1 MPKNIII
8 SNEQDLEDKIK
19 IISKDEKSNFHV
31 LADFDRTLTK
41 AFVEGVK
48 SPTVIAQIRNGNYL
62 TSDYAPKAHELF
74 DIYHPIEINPKVSSK
89 EKNLKMH
96 EWWKK
101 HFDLL
106 VECGLSKEVMQKIVS
121 QRTLKFR
128 KGALEFID
136 LLHEYDVPLVIMSAG
151 PGDMIKM
158 YLEQEGR
165 LYDNIHVIANFLIF
179 DSNGKAIGAH
189 EPIIHSCNKHEIEL
203 KKLPVYLELLKK
215 RNVLLLG
222 DGLEDLRMI
231 EEFDYKTLVSVG
243 FLNEEVEANL
253 PNFKRNFDVVVLN
266 DSDFSYINK
275 SVKRIL
281 A

>member
-1 MPKNIII
+1 MLKNLII

-19 IISKDEKSNFHV
+19 MISKDGKGNFYV

-48 SPTVIAQIRNGNYL
+48 SPTAIAQIRNGNYL
-62 TSDYAPKAHELF
+62 TPDYAPRAHELF
-74 DIYHPIEINPKVSSK
+74 DVYHPIEINSKVSSK

-128 KGALEFID
+128 KGAIEFID

-165 LYDNIHVIANFLIF
+165 LYDNVHVIANFLIF
-179 DSNGKAIGAH
+179 DSNGKAIGVH
-189 EPIIHSCNKHEIEL
+189 EPIIHSCNKYEIEL
-203 KKLPVYLELLKK
+203 KKLPVYRELLKR

-222 DGLEDLRMI
+222 DGLEDLKMI
-231 EEFDYKTLVSVG
+231 EKFDYKTLVSVG

-253 PNFKRNFDVVVLN
+253 PNFKRGFDVVLLN
-266 DSDFSYINK
+266 DGDFSYVNELI
-275 SVKRIL
+275 KRII
-281 A
+281 